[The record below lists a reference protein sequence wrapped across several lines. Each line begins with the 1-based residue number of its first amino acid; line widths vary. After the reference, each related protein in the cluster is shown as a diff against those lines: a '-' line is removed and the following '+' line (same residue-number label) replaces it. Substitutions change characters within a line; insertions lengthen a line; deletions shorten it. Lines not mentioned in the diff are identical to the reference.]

1 MGGRQGAAAA
11 AAFVVV
17 VVVLVVGVDIV
28 DAATTDAVVVVVVVV
43 VKRHAPKMRLG
54 VVERVSLQLDAA
66 GSVSSLVVSG
76 AHLDAVSATAARVR
90 CGGGRRRRIHVPF

>member
-28 DAATTDAVVVVVVVV
+28 DAATTDAVVVVVVV

>member
-11 AAFVVV
+11 AAAAFVV

-28 DAATTDAVVVVVVVV
+28 DAATADAVVVVVVV

>member
-11 AAFVVV
+11 AAFVV

-28 DAATTDAVVVVVVVV
+28 DAATTDAVVVVVVV

-90 CGGGRRRRIHVPF
+90 CGDGRRRRIHVPF

>member
-11 AAFVVV
+11 AAAAFVV

-28 DAATTDAVVVVVVVV
+28 DAATTDAVVVVVVV